1 MEFRMTVMQDLEQLK
16 AVYREIIRDMEER
29 GINIWDDIYPCEFFA
44 DDIKKKRLYVL
55 TDGEEILS
63 AFALEDTNDGEQAVT
78 WSEMDVKVLY
88 MERLGVN
95 VKYAGKGIATL
106 MIKKAKE
113 IAKMS
118 GAKYLRLF
126 AADINKPAICLYEK
140 SGFRKADGIY
150 DMVFDDGFVLHGAGY
165 EFFV

>member
-1 MEFRMTVMQDLEQLK
+1 MTVMQDLEQLK

-55 TDGEEILS
+55 TDGE
-63 AFALEDTNDGEQAVT
+63 
-78 WSEMDVKVLY
+78 
-88 MERLGVN
+88 
-95 VKYAGKGIATL
+95 
-106 MIKKAKE
+106 E